1 MLFMKKLTTRTDLAD
16 LTFIIPVRIES
27 IERLENLQAATDYL
41 LKHFRTRIFVLE
53 AASRN
58 NGFLKKCLSPEIE
71 IFFVEDNDAI
81 FHRTKYLNILT
92 RKVFTPFIAVWDS
105 DVLVAQD
112 QIIAALDS
120 LKQNTVDFIFPYDG
134 MFLDTG
140 PENRNNF
147 LRSGNLPL
155 LESKISTM
163 FPLYGY
169 HASGGGF
176 MANCTAYRE
185 VGMENEN
192 FYGWG
197 PEDGERVKRWDI
209 LELKANRVKGP
220 MFHLSHPR
228 GVNSGARTEEALK
241 EGIEEYLRICR
252 MSKEELQNE
261 ILLWHKDHFM
271 EAQKQ

>member
-1 MLFMKKLTTRTDLAD
+1 MEKCTTRTDLVEI
-16 LTFIIPVRIES
+16 TFIIPVRIES

-41 LKHFRTRIFVLE
+41 LKHFSTRILVLE

-58 NGFLKKCLSPEIE
+58 TGFLQKCLSPEVE
-71 IFFVEDNDAI
+71 VFFIKDDDSI
-81 FHRTKYLNILT
+81 FHRTRYLNILT
-92 RKVFTPFIAVWDS
+92 RKVSSPYLAVWDS
-105 DVLVAQD
+105 DVLVRED
-112 QIIAALDS
+112 QIIAALDA
-120 LKQNTVDFIFPYDG
+120 LKENTVDFIFPYDG

-140 PENRNNF
+140 PDNRNNF
-147 LRSGNLPL
+147 LQSGNLPL
-155 LESKISTM
+155 LENKISSM

-176 MANCTAYRE
+176 MANRNAYLK

-197 PEDGERVKRWDI
+197 PEDGERVKRWEI
-209 LELKANRVKGP
+209 LEFRMNRVKGP

-228 GVNSGARTEEALK
+228 GVNSGVRTEESLRD
-241 EGIEEYLRICR
+241 GIKEYLRICR

-261 ILLWHKDHFM
+261 VLLWCKEHSL
-271 EAQKQ
+271 EEQKQ